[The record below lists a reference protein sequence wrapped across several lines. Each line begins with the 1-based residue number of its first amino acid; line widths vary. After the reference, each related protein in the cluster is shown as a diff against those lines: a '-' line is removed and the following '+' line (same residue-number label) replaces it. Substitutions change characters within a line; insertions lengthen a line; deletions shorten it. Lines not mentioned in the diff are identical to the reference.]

1 MAASSS
7 ISSTNS
13 QGDMRSS
20 HADVP
25 SFPSSSSSGLEL
37 RIFNEQQGDMRGSHA
52 DVPPLPSSSSSSSSV
67 RGSHR
72 SSNNNS
78 SNHHQLRSSRA
89 LGMQR
94 RSRIGASSS
103 YSSSCPS
110 YSSSS
115 PSYSSARFSLL
126 FLLLACSSPPAFASA
141 SARSQEK
148 AIDGSRSAKSS
159 LVRVENTR
167 DTRSDEREE
176 DDDDEGDDRD
186 DEDEDDDEVQDKDDD
201 EDAHPHRS
209 QRKSSRPILSE
220 LEDGFAGTPEGL
232 ESDAKLSSKMMP
244 ARTGL
249 YEGPNGERFDGEGFE
264 GELVLLNGW
273 RTEETN
279 PAVWQVRSGICFLSG
294 ALNPPIQADARTDI
308 IIAYLPTGCRPING
322 LKFPTIPILEEQVKW
337 MEVWIDG
344 GLKSTTNGMGGVL
357 LSNIHFVT
365 VPITPIKLSLLV
377 QDKAIKNFGPPSY
390 SLIDGL
396 CVLQGTMTIPASW
409 QTFKKAVL
417 RLPFECRPAQELH
430 FHVRYKAPGAFTI
443 RIRND
448 GYMFAERT
456 SDVRADSDRR
466 LAAESS
472 LFEVTSSDGATAS
485 TMELSISGI
494 SFSIETAEKGLVPLE
509 NGYQPYGFKVAPE
522 YYSKRGICEVEG
534 LFHLLEKPETFST
547 TVASLPV
554 DCRPSQEFRFY
565 VNGWDRRA
573 LAVQVSTGGIVSVV
587 GVEKPWGFPYA
598 PPPEIPKL
606 SNGQAEL
613 KDKAHVPE
621 PTDYDMTVVDE
632 WERLRDRIPK
642 DGRGHVGIFPR
653 VWGRGVTTQQR
664 EEEEFG
670 LKTYNLPNRWW
681 GGNAGDAAD
690 ERRRRAAATTI
701 LVAAPAAALLV
712 QKKASSS
719 AEDSAAQDPPT
730 QMDRIAST
738 TLDLLGPEERAEE
751 EQIHFT
757 RCVQGQGRLNIQH
770 QRRRSDTVNMGK
782 TSKKATLDSS
792 PSASADA
799 AWRRGC
805 PEGQE
810 GWCAIQAQK
819 RADAAAGIRR
829 RRTRRRRLLKVNR
842 RRRFGGRVH
851 RRRTCVSL
859 SGIVFPVALVDQRG
873 PAGPPGQPGR
883 PGKDGLEGSRGPEGV
898 QGTVG
903 QPGPPGEPGRKGK
916 DGSVG
921 SKGVTGAD
929 GVPTQVTP
937 ETKSAGART
946 ASLSHLSLS
955 LLMLLCLLG
964 LRFLPL

>member
-7 ISSTNS
+7 VSSMNS
-13 QGDMRSS
+13 
-20 HADVP
+20 
-25 SFPSSSSSGLEL
+25 
-37 RIFNEQQGDMRGSHA
+37 QGDMRGSHA

-690 ERRRRAAATTI
+690 ERRRRARRRRFWWLHRRRRYWYRRRRARRRRTRRRRTRRRRWIGSRRRRWTSWAQKRERKKNKSTLLDASKAKADSTSNTSD
-701 LVAAPAAALLV
+701 AAA
-712 QKKASSS
+712 
-719 AEDSAAQDPPT
+719 
-730 QMDRIAST
+730 
-738 TLDLLGPEERAEE
+738 
-751 EQIHFT
+751 
-757 RCVQGQGRLNIQH
+757 IQLTWG
-770 QRRRSDTVNMGK
+770 RRRRRRRWIAPRRRRRTP
-782 TSKKATLDSS
+782 LR
-792 PSASADA
+792 
-799 AWRRGC
+799 RRGC